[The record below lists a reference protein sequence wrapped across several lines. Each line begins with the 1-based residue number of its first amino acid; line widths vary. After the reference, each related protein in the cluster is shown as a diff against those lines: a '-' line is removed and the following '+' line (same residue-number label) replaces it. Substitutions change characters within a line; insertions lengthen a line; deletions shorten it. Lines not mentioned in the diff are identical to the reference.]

1 MGNENCGSKTSDEG
15 ALFPASVAQWS
26 CLQGSN
32 QFRTKPFSIFFYN
45 KEPPFFWLGNHRPPR
60 TPKRE
65 TVSYLGRRVAAASKD
80 DRRTATAHSQRG
92 AEAGRGRGGRDES
105 TGCGGGRGRA
115 ARESRMT
122 RQAGGGAEERLG
134 GVGFV
139 RRG

>member
-1 MGNENCGSKTSDEG
+1 MTKENCGSKTSDEG
-15 ALFPASVAQWS
+15 ALFPASVARWS
-26 CLQGSN
+26 APPRLQSVSN
-32 QFRTKPFSIFFYN
+32 ETFFHIFFTTRSGTL
-45 KEPPFFWLGNHRPPR
+45 FFWLGNPQPPR
-60 TPKRE
+60 TPKSE

-80 DRRTATAHSQRG
+80 SHSQRG

-115 ARESRMT
+115 ARVSRMT